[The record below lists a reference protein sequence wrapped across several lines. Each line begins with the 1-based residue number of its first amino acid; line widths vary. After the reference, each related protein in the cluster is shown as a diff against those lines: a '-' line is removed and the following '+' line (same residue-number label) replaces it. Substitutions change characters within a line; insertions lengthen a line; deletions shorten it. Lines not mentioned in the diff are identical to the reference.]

1 MNTTTDTTQ
10 RPKIRRAHG
19 AAAIDSSQLPPARH
33 FIDGRFTEGQG
44 TTTEQIIDPCSED
57 VICNVARGTSADV
70 DAAVAAAHRAAPG
83 WRKLTPKA
91 RGEIITAVA
100 DRLQENAELLM
111 DLESWNTGKPRAV
124 AEDDVHFAID
134 CFRFMA
140 GAQRAGTALAS
151 GEYAEDHLSVIQ
163 REPLGVIGAITP
175 WNYPLLMGVWKI
187 APILAAG
194 NTLVLKASEQTPL
207 TTLKLAELT
216 ADILPAGVFNV
227 VAGQGS
233 VVGQRLAEHP
243 DVAMIALTGSVGS
256 GQAVSR
262 AAAESVKRVHLELGG
277 KAPAVVFADAD
288 LPGAATALRNGGYW
302 NSGQECGAA
311 CRVLV
316 HESVAEEFTSLL
328 AAEVSSFVIGEP
340 GAGPDV
346 EIGPMIS
353 RAHYERVLQHL
364 EQAAQDGARAVVG
377 GSALERPGFFI
388 APTILADVPVG
399 AACTQ
404 EEIFGPVVTI
414 ETFSEEQEAIDRA
427 NEVPF
432 GLAASIYTTDT
443 RRSHDVASRIDAGTV
458 WVNDHLV
465 ITGEMP
471 WGGFKGSGYGR
482 DLSVYALDDYTRTKH
497 VMHNNAR

>member
-1 MNTTTDTTQ
+1 MTTTTTPAFPTIQ
-10 RPKIRRAHG
+10 RAP
-19 AAAIDSSQLPPARH
+19 AAAGPDAAQLPPGRH
-33 FIDGRFTEGQG
+33 FIDGTFTDGQAS
-44 TTTEQIIDPCSED
+44 TTEDVVDPCTEKIIQP
-57 VICNVARGTSADV
+57 VVRGTSDDV
-70 DAAVAAAHRAAPG
+70 DAAVAAARRAAPT
-83 WRKLTPKA
+83 WRALTPKA
-91 RGEIITAVA
+91 RGEVITAVA
-100 DRLQENAELLM
+100 DRLQENAQLLM
-111 DLESWNTGKPRAV
+111 DLESWNTGKPQAV
-124 AEDDVHFAID
+124 AEDDITFAID

-163 REPLGVIGAITP
+163 REPLGVIGAVTP

-194 NTLVLKASEQTPL
+194 NTMVIKASEQTPL
-207 TTLKLAELT
+207 TTLKFAELT
-216 ADILPAGVFNV
+216 ADILPTGVFNV
-227 VAGQGS
+227 VTGQGS

-277 KAPAVVFADAD
+277 KAPAVVFEDAD
-288 LPGAATALRNGGYW
+288 LPATAKALRNGGFW

-328 AAEVSSFVIGEP
+328 AEEVSSFVVGEP
-340 GAGPDV
+340 GAGQDV

-353 RAHYERVLQHL
+353 RGHYERVLQHVDR
-364 EQAAQDGARAVVG
+364 AIQDGARPVVG
-377 GSALERPGFFI
+377 GGALDGHGFFV
-388 APTILADVPVG
+388 APTVLADVPVG

-414 ETFSEEQEAIDRA
+414 ETFAEEQEAVDRA

-432 GLAASIYTTDT
+432 GLAASVYTEDA
-443 RRSHDVASRIDAGTV
+443 RRSQEVPSRIDAGTV

-465 ITGEMP
+465 MVGEMP

-482 DLSVYALDDYTRTKH
+482 DLSVYALDDYSRTKH
-497 VMHNNAR
+497 VMHNTSR